1 MEVKAEGMGREM
13 SEKRIEST
21 GRREGLE
28 GRRRKG
34 IYSQQ
39 RHVRLHE
46 KELFIQEPGF
56 SHEFPKTQAS
66 ACVPLLFPPHSLGSF
81 VALLAPQLISHCIPL
96 TPSCLPPDPLSQLSS
111 AGCLCISLTLHS
123 QPHLKITLI
132 LWSGRLWGAAMF
144 GWNSTWNSSDLGMA
158 FML

>member
-46 KELFIQEPGF
+46 KELFIQEPRF

-66 ACVPLLFPPHSLGSF
+66 ACVPLLFPPHSLGSPCSPTH
-81 VALLAPQLISHCIPL
+81 LPL
-96 TPSCLPPDPLSQLSS
+96 HPPDPCLLTSRPTLPAQQCRLPLHLSHS
-111 AGCLCISLTLHS
+111 ALTAPYQDYSH
-123 QPHLKITLI
+123 PLKWETLRCCNVW
-132 LWSGRLWGAAMF
+132 LELNLKLF
-144 GWNSTWNSSDLGMA
+144 
-158 FML
+158 